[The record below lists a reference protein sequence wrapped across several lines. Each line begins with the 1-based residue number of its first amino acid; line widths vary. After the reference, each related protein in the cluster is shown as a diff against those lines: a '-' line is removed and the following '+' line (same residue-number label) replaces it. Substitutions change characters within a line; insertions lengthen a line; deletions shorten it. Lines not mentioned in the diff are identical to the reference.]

1 MKTERNLIYK
11 VISLG
16 VTPETATQERV
27 KIQMI
32 NSYGLASIGLLLFGY
47 FYFNIYSSTL
57 FLQGLFVSSM
67 LMGGVYIGLNT
78 LKAIP
83 IARFV
88 LVLHHNLAI
97 GLACFALGANG
108 TGQYLLILTACLGIL
123 LFRPFSGAYFFALV
137 LPISILIALEITGY
151 ETNYIDNVIQSK
163 KDLEDARHFIEI
175 FVMVGAVIVITVFA
189 QGLLEAEKKIRQLL
203 TKANVNN
210 EILAKEQK
218 RLRQANIELQQKQ
231 KELEK
236 THQILQRTQQ
246 SKISNLNNRL
256 EQQIH
261 ALNKVTVVTEM
272 DTEGRVLKINSKFSE
287 LFHFVESDTKGKRW
301 IDFIQTEES
310 PIENVLGEVA
320 KGNIQQL
327 QVCHLTKLG
336 ATCWTDSTLIPF
348 YKSNGEIDKFVEIGF
363 SVDKLVKQQAILEE
377 SRQNLEFYDSSLTK
391 FTEIMRWDGDDKLD
405 EWAYQLLDNL
415 VEYLGAFQGA
425 IYELNPE
432 KKRLRLLSGYAYD
445 ESQKLETELSV
456 GNGVIGEVARS
467 QKMMCIENE
476 HLEVSIVVAGKPLYI
491 KSVLVIPLLLNEQ
504 TLGVLVLTSLKPFP
518 KKSIEFLNKINENI
532 AANLAS
538 IRNNFV
544 IEKLLQESN
553 NKNLELQ
560 AREEELRQN
569 LEELEITSEK
579 MREAEQQLLIK
590 QKELEKVNENL
601 EKRVQERTKAL
612 EKSRKGTE
620 ILLKDAQT
628 KNKKLTEH
636 QIQLQATNQRLEDT
650 QSKLEEMLRQESEIR
665 QEVEQANQKIKE
677 TQMQLVQ
684 SEKMASLGQLVA
696 GIAHEINN
704 PVNFVFAGTDSLR
717 TVLEDFAEIV
727 DKCDEMSQVETLK
740 EYQEQRM
747 ELLELKEDLEF
758 EEMREDMFNLLGD
771 IRNGAQRTAE
781 IVKGLRTFSRL
792 DEHDIKAAN
801 LHENLDS
808 TLVILHN
815 NYKNRIEIVKDYA
828 PNLPEI
834 DCLPGQI
841 NQVFMNVLVNAMQ
854 AISDKGT
861 ITIKTEYLPDNHDVR
876 VSITDT
882 GRGMPEEIKAKIFEP
897 FFTTKDVGEGTGMG
911 LSITHGIIEK
921 HSGRIE
927 VKSQPNQ
934 GTTFQITLPIQ
945 ANIQQETN

>member
-1 MKTERNLIYK
+1 MKPKKNLFQQI
-11 VISLG
+11 INLG
-16 VTPETATQERV
+16 VTSETEPREAV
-27 KIQMI
+27 KIRLV
-32 NSYGLASIGLLLFGY
+32 NSYGLAIIGLLCFGY
-47 FYFNIYSSTL
+47 FYFNISKY
-57 FLQGLFVSSM
+57 GLVVQLLCATSVT
-67 LMGGVYIGLNT
+67 MGGMYIVLNT
-78 LKAIP
+78 LNPQIS
-83 IARFV
+83 R
-88 LVLHHNLAI
+88 LVLIFYHNLSIALTSYLGGHAI
-97 GLACFALGANG
+97 TA
-108 TGQYLLILTACLGIL
+108 QYFLVLTMCVAML
-123 LFRPFSGAYFFALV
+123 LFRPFSKSYFFSMGLSITTLV
-137 LPISILIALEITGY
+137 VIEITNY
-151 ETNYIDNVIQSK
+151 EVDFIPNVVDSESSLQDI
-163 KDLEDARHFIEI
+163 RHFIEI
-175 FVMVGAVIVITVFA
+175 WVFGGVIVVTSAFA
-189 QGLLEAEKKIRQLL
+189 QGLQKAEKRIRQLL
-203 TKANVNN
+203 SRANVNN
-210 EILAKEQK
+210 EILAKEQE
-218 RLRQANIELQQKQ
+218 RLRETNIELQQKQ
-231 KELEK
+231 DELEK
-236 THQILQRTQQ
+236 THQILQKTQQ
-246 SKISNLNNRL
+246 SQISNLNNRL
-256 EQQIH
+256 EQQIQ
-261 ALNKVTVVTEM
+261 AINKVTVVTEM

-287 LFHFVESDTKGKRW
+287 LFHFVQSDVKGRRW
-301 IDFIQTEES
+301 MDFIQTEKS
-310 PIENVLGEVA
+310 PVKNVLEQVA

-327 QVCHLTKLG
+327 QLCHLTKLG

-363 SVDKLVKQQAILEE
+363 SVDKLVKQQTTLEE

-391 FTEIMRWDGDDKLD
+391 FTEIMRWDGDDQLD

-425 IYELNPE
+425 IYELNPD
-432 KKRLRLLSGYAYD
+432 KKRLNLLSGYAYD
-445 ESQKLETELSV
+445 ESQKLETELSI
-456 GNGVIGEVARS
+456 GDGVIGEVARS
-467 QKMMCIENE
+467 QKTMCIENE
-476 HLEVSIVVAGKPLYI
+476 HLEVSVVVAGKPLYI
-491 KSVLVIPLLLNEQ
+491 KSVLVMPLLLNGR

-518 KKSIEFLNKINENI
+518 KKSTEFLNKINENI

-544 IEKLLQESN
+544 IEQLLQESN

-612 EKSRKGTE
+612 ERSQKSTE
-620 ILLKDAQT
+620 ILLKDTQT

-636 QIQLQATNQRLEDT
+636 QTQLQATNQRLEET
-650 QSKLEEMLRQESEIR
+650 QSKLETMLRQESETR

-727 DKCDEMSQVETLK
+727 DKCDEMSEIETLE

-758 EEMREDMFNLLGD
+758 EEMREDMFSLLGD

-792 DEHDIKAAN
+792 DEHDIKSAN

-854 AISDKGT
+854 AIVDEGT
-861 ITIKTEYLPDNHDVR
+861 ITIRTEYLPDNHDVR
-876 VSITDT
+876 ISITDT
-882 GRGMPEEIKAKIFEP
+882 GRGMPEEIRTKIFEP

-911 LSITHGIIEK
+911 LSITHGIIQK

-927 VKSQPNQ
+927 VESLPNQ
-934 GTTFQITLPIQ
+934 GTTFQIILPIQ